1 MNSRVMRR
9 KPTKRSYAGSSGSM
23 WTGPYTITDLKHNMV
38 IIIGEKNENYVKSQG
53 LLIKLFAGNTLGS
66 RNRAGAKGEG
76 SIKPTEAIL

>member
-1 MNSRVMRR
+1 
-9 KPTKRSYAGSSGSM
+9 
-23 WTGPYTITDLKHNMV
+23 MV

-76 SIKPTEAIL
+76 SIKPTEAILWTNLQGKVDEGCN